1 MSQESRAQPET
12 TSHADHLR
20 VDHPVAHDLMPRR
33 FKDWIVSDR
42 ELSTIGFMSAIG
54 GLLTTFLGICV
65 GAAISLGLTLKTVDV
80 PVGKTYMA
88 IWAAFLVSVFLS
100 VLLLIGTFLVFRR
113 AAKDVRYIKEDS
125 EQEKRR
131 RDLLEPKPPLP

>member
-1 MSQESRAQPET
+1 MQPENESPSSHFELEKPESRVQ
-12 TSHADHLR
+12 S
-20 VDHPVAHDLMPRR
+20 PVAHDLMPRR

-65 GAAISLGLTLKTVDV
+65 GAAISLGVTLKTVDI

-88 IWAAFLVSVFLS
+88 MWAGFLVSAFLS
-100 VLLLIGTFLVFRR
+100 VLLLIGTLLMFKR
-113 AAKDVRYIKEDS
+113 AANDVKYIKADS
-125 EQEKRR
+125 EQEKRK
-131 RDLLEPKPPLP
+131 RDLL